1 MIQWLIDLSVVD
13 QVYIAPAVFELV
25 CVCGGEN
32 NFIIF
37 SCFIFGRRILK
48 QVLAY
53 NLYHGCEMPV
63 PWL

>member
-1 MIQWLIDLSVVD
+1 MLS

-25 CVCGGEN
+25 CVCGREN

-37 SCFIFGRRILK
+37 RASFLGVAFSNK
-48 QVLAY
+48 
-53 NLYHGCEMPV
+53 YHGCEMPV